1 MILDLVE
8 RGCSII
14 LVSSEIEEIIDLS
27 DRVVILS
34 DGEVVDDNVVQEDIN
49 KINLMRRCV
58 ERGDITA

>member
-1 MILDLVE
+1 MDLVE